1 MYTLIPKLK
10 TKHIEFMYRHIA
22 SIFIFAI
29 LYYMAHHYLEG
40 QGYQYKDPHKN
51 YGFWDFVYFSLGT
64 QSTIGFGE
72 AYPTHTITKFIAAAQ
87 LLSVAVFIMA
97 AVL

>member
-10 TKHIEFMYRHIA
+10 YKHVEFIYRHIT

-29 LYYMAHHYLEG
+29 LYYIAHHYLEG
-40 QGYQYKDPHKN
+40 QGYEYKQPDRD
-51 YGFWDFVYFSLGT
+51 YSFWDFLYASLAT
-64 QSTIGFGE
+64 QSTIGFGDI
-72 AYPTHTITKFIAAAQ
+72 YPTHSITKFIAAAQ